1 VPFKPGVTATPA
13 GPRPF
18 ATEQMAPCEYPPRG
32 RLVPCLPSGP
42 TGKILRREGQLPE
55 DFR

>member
-1 VPFKPGVTATPA
+1 MPLKPGVTAAPA
-13 GPRPF
+13 GPRAF
-18 ATEQMAPCEYPPRG
+18 ATEQMAPCKHPRRV